1 MQNRFSIGE
10 MSRLMNVPIKTL
22 RYYDEIGLFKPVEV
36 NRDTGYRYYSTE
48 QFEQLDIIKYLR
60 LLGVPLAEIAAH
72 FTQLRVENF
81 LQLLKRQEKTIDE
94 KIRELQQT
102 RQKFG
107 SRIAE
112 LEQALQGTEVGI
124 PVIKRYPARRIIRLQ
139 ASVRRGPGLE
149 MMIRKL
155 EKLIGGTH
163 SPIFIGK
170 VGFTVSADNLLQE
183 NFQEYSS
190 VFILMEESMAE
201 SSLSA
206 ILPAGEYACL
216 LFQGSHNDS
225 TEPYRQLLSFVARQ
239 GRRLHGEA
247 VERAIVDEFISGDSN
262 RYLTEIQLPVRKRR
276 T

>member
-60 LLGVPLAEIAAH
+60 LLGAPLAEIAAH

-124 PVIKRYPARRIIRLQ
+124 PVIKRFPARRIIRLQ

>member
-170 VGFTVSADNLLQE
+170 VGFTVSAENLLQE

-190 VFILMEESMAE
+190 VFILMEEPMPE

-225 TEPYRQLLSFVARQ
+225 TEPYRRLLSFVERQ

-247 VERAIVDEFISGDSN
+247 VERAIVDEFISGDSKH
-262 RYLTEIQLPVRKRR
+262 YLTEIQLPVRKRR

>member
-170 VGFTVSADNLLQE
+170 VGLTVSAENLVQE

-190 VFILMEESMAE
+190 VFILMEEPMPE

-225 TEPYRQLLSFVARQ
+225 TEPYRRLLSFVERQ

-247 VERAIVDEFISGDSN
+247 VERAIVDEFISGDSKH
-262 RYLTEIQLPVRKRR
+262 YLTEIQLPVRKRR

>member
-60 LLGVPLAEIAAH
+60 LLGAPLAEIAAH

-124 PVIKRYPARRIIRLQ
+124 PVIKRFPARRIIRLQ

-170 VGFTVSADNLLQE
+170 VGFTVSAENLVQE

-225 TEPYRQLLSFVARQ
+225 TEPYRQLLSFIDRQ
-239 GRRLHGEA
+239 GRRFHGEA
-247 VERAIVDEFISGDSN
+247 VERAIVDEFISGDSKH
-262 RYLTEIQLPVRKRR
+262 YLTEIQLPVRKRKA
-276 T
+276 